1 MTTLATITV
10 IRNLFDAAPAHK
22 AGLRVKAMNAIKT
35 QNAKAFINACT
46 EAGIDTLDTIA
57 TACALFPAFQAEIKA
72 QKAASKAAAEAK
84 AKASKEAIAKALPLA
99 IEELKAMVPVK
110 QRKPRCFKKKV
121 EVVEPVVVET
131 LAAVA
136 PSVEPTIEVV
146 EVPVVEAVV
155 ETQAFEPDPVPVT
168 KVLAPLVNAGALT
181 AAAVTVGLGPIAPAI
196 AFAGA
201 AGTAMLG
208 EEKGAIA
215 AAVAVAVGGVGALV
229 GGGVIGVLGGIAL
242 APIAGIAVIGGVLN
256 IVRRS

>member
-46 EAGIDTLDTIA
+46 EAGVDSLDAIS
-57 TACALFPAFQAEIKA
+57 TACKLFPAFQAEIKA
-72 QKAASKAAAEAK
+72 QKAAAKAAAEAK

-99 IEELKAMVPVK
+99 IEELKALVPAK
-110 QRKPRCFKKKV
+110 QRRPRCFKKEVV
-121 EVVEPVVVET
+121 EVTEAKAEAVVIPAVVEPVVE
-131 LAAVA
+131 
-136 PSVEPTIEVV
+136 
-146 EVPVVEAVV
+146 PVVQA
-155 ETQAFEPDPVPVT
+155 QAFEPEAVPAT
-168 KVLAPLVNAGALT
+168 KVLAPVVNAGALAT
-181 AAAVTVGLGPIAPAI
+181 VAVAVGLGPIAPAI

-215 AAVAVAVGGVGALV
+215 AAAVVAVGGVGALV
-229 GGGVIGVLGGIAL
+229 GGGVIGVLGAVAL
-242 APIAGIAVIGGVLN
+242 APIAAVAVIGGVLGT
-256 IVRRS
+256 IRRS